1 MDDWERRSGRPLRE
15 LPRDGDNHAFLLK
28 ALREA
33 SGELEGEFYNLRATQ
48 LCWRRG
54 DEWSLLQI
62 AGHLRDREDANLDD
76 LRAIVSSRRPE
87 LQLVDFEAVADEQP
101 YETAQLSELLYGFS
115 ELRQH
120 ALYLLYNL
128 SDRQWRRVGQHRY
141 RGELTIEQ
149 LVKEMNEHDLAHLW
163 QVMRIKQA
171 MP

>member
-15 LPRDGDNHAFLLK
+15 VPRDGDNHAFLLK

-33 SGELEGEFYNLRATQ
+33 SGELENELYGLRAGQ
-48 LCWRRG
+48 LSWRDG
-54 DEWSLLQI
+54 DEWSLVEI
-62 AGHLRDREDANLDD
+62 AGHLRDREESNLCD
-76 LRAIVSSRRPE
+76 LRAIVSSRRPLLE
-87 LQLVDFEAVADEQP
+87 LVDFEAVVAERA
-101 YETAQLSELLYGFS
+101 YEPRQLSELLFGFS

-141 RGELTIEQ
+141 RGDLSVEQ

-163 QVMRIKQA
+163 QVMRLKQA